1 MDYISDKINVL
12 FNLYST
18 KMGMGMGMG
27 SSNGNGNDNSY
38 KNSFKLEENMIPA
51 GFLLFIL
58 SMLFYFVDTT
68 S

>member
-1 MDYISDKINVL
+1 MNFMGDKLKMLFQLYNNKMSDGSNSSSYGTSNDINGNS
-12 FNLYST
+12 FNL
-18 KMGMGMGMG
+18 
-27 SSNGNGNDNSY
+27 
-38 KNSFKLEENMIPA
+38 EANMIPA